1 MSGLAHPDW
10 ALPLLAVWAA
20 LALLAG
26 AALLRARVWLARVGA
41 SPLGAGGAR
50 DAALCAALL
59 AIVVALVGPQLGTRS
74 VAVPADGIDLV
85 VLLDVSRSMDAADA
99 APSRLARARI
109 AARDVLLALAPGD
122 RAALAVHAGHGAL
135 LTPLTHDAAALV
147 ELLPSLDSE
156 WMADRSSRLWVGI
169 EAALPAFEPDSRR
182 PRVVLALGD
191 GERAHLVPDA
201 SFDALAR
208 AQVRVVAGAIG
219 SEAGT
224 ALMGPAGPLL
234 DWNGQTVVTRRETR
248 GFERFAAAT
257 GGAVLVADEWGALD
271 ASALL
276 AEAKRGLRPGPGG
289 TILRELPATHV
300 ALPAALAFALLL
312 AELLA
317 GERFGLGARLRSA
330 RWRGAVAAA
339 ALLALGAGGPPELD
353 ALEARVARVPEDARS
368 LIALGIA
375 RAQSGDPA
383 EAAHALAAAVVRAH
397 EPAEIALASYDLGVA
412 LLELADFAGA
422 RDAFFDALAYA
433 PDDRQAK
440 FNLEWALRA
449 LERQAQ
455 PTQPP
460 ETPPRSEPPPP
471 GRDDRGDDS
480 AAAQAPKAGEAE
492 PEPAPRP
499 EPSGEDRP
507 ERGAEGAAAAAP
519 EPLAPEEI
527 ARWLES
533 VRDVPPPAL
542 RGAYGEGA
550 ASRSGPQW

>member
-1 MSGLAHPDW
+1 VSGLAHPDW
-10 ALPLLAVWAA
+10 ALALLAGWAA

-26 AALLRARVWLARVGA
+26 AAVLRARVWLARLGA

-59 AIVVALVGPQLGTRS
+59 AIAVALLGPQLGTRS

-99 APSRLARARI
+99 APSRLARARE
-109 AARDVLLALAPGD
+109 AARGVLLALAPGD
-122 RAALAVHAGHGAL
+122 RAALAVYAGHGAL

-147 ELLPSLDSE
+147 ELLPSLDGE
-156 WMADRSSRLWVGI
+156 WMADRGSRLWTGV
-169 EAALPAFEPDSRR
+169 EAALAAFEPESLR

-191 GERAHLVPDA
+191 GERAQLAPDA
-201 SFDALAR
+201 ALEALSR
-208 AQVRVVAGAIG
+208 AQVRLVAGAIG
-219 SEAGT
+219 SEGGV

-234 DWNGQTVVTRRETR
+234 DWNGQTVVTRRETG
-248 GFERFAAAT
+248 GFERFAAAS

-271 ASALL
+271 AGALL

-289 TILRELPATHV
+289 TIVRELPATHV

-317 GERFGLGARLRSA
+317 GERAGLGARLQLG
-330 RWRGAVAAA
+330 RWRRRGAVAAA
-339 ALLALGAGGPPELD
+339 ALLALGGAPELE
-353 ALEARVARVPEDARS
+353 ALEARVERSPGDARA

-375 RAQSGDPA
+375 RAEAGDPG

-412 LLELADFAGA
+412 LLELRDFAGA

-449 LERQAQ
+449 LEQQAP
-455 PTQPP
+455 PTPPPEALPHP
-460 ETPPRSEPPPP
+460 ETPPPDP
-471 GRDDRGDDS
+471 GDDS
-480 AAAQAPKAGEAE
+480 ATAPAPESSEAE
-492 PEPAPRP
+492 PEPAPQP
-499 EPSGEDRP
+499 EPAAEHA
-507 ERGAEGAAAAAP
+507 AEGAAPAAP
-519 EPLAPEEI
+519 EPLAPEEV

-542 RGAYGEGA
+542 RRAHGAGGP
-550 ASRSGPQW
+550 RSGPQW

>member
-1 MSGLAHPDW
+1 VSRLAHPDW
-10 ALPLLAVWAA
+10 ALPLLAAWAL

-26 AALLRARVWLARVGA
+26 AAVLRARAWLARLGA
-41 SPLGAGGAR
+41 GTGFAGGAR
-50 DAALCAALL
+50 DAALCTALL
-59 AIVVALVGPQLGTRS
+59 AIAIALLGPQLGTRS

-85 VLLDVSRSMDAADA
+85 VLIDVSRSMDAADA
-99 APSRLARARI
+99 APSRLARARE

-122 RAALAVHAGHGAL
+122 RAALAVYAGHGAL

-156 WMADRSSRLWVGI
+156 WMADRGSRLWTGI
-169 EAALPAFEPDSRR
+169 EAALAAFDADGLR

-191 GERAHLVPDA
+191 GERAHLAPDT
-201 SFDALAR
+201 SFETLAR

-219 SEAGT
+219 SEAGI
-224 ALMGPAGPLL
+224 ALLGSAGPLL
-234 DWNGQTVVTRRETR
+234 DWNGQAVVTRRETG
-248 GFERFAAAT
+248 GFERFAGAS
-257 GGAVLVADEWGALD
+257 GGGVLVADEWGALD
-271 ASALL
+271 AGALL

-317 GERFGLGARLRSA
+317 GEQAAFGARLRFS
-330 RWRGAVAAA
+330 RWRRRGAVAAA
-339 ALLALGAGGPPELD
+339 ALLALGAGGTPHLD
-353 ALEARVARVPEDARS
+353 ALEARVARSPEDART

-375 RAQSGDPA
+375 RAEAGDPA
-383 EAAHALAAAVVRAH
+383 EAAHALSAAVVRAH
-397 EPAEIALASYDLGVA
+397 EPAVIALASYDLGVA
-412 LLELADFAGA
+412 LLELGDFAGA

-449 LERQAQ
+449 LERQA
-455 PTQPP
+455 PPPAPPEAPPRP
-460 ETPPRSEPPPP
+460 ETPPPD
-471 GRDDRGDDS
+471 GDDGDDS
-480 AAAQAPKAGEAE
+480 AEAPMPEASEAE
-492 PEPAPRP
+492 PEPAPQP
-499 EPSGEDRP
+499 EPAGERRT
-507 ERGAEGAAAAAP
+507 EGEAGAPP
-519 EPLAPEEI
+519 EPLAPEEV

-542 RGAYGEGA
+542 RRAHGAGA
-550 ASRSGPQW
+550 ARSGPQW